1 MQRVAGLLPSVESSA
16 QGADAGDAEAM
27 ELHGDLCRGLLRRAG
42 AVEDDV
48 AIAWDA
54 VGEAG
59 DLGRAD
65 AQGAGQH
72 ARVGH
77 VVQRVAEVDYKGLRG
92 AILVGFVEH
101 RLQLFGLETEFADL
115 GDEAALF
122 DQAPDEEADDH
133 QDEDEHGEVA
143 E

>member
-1 MQRVAGLLPSVESSA
+1 GGVPAGELAKQNTNATADQAAVALSMDSGDVVEWRRAADHGGRGEFGVFHVVEQRVAGLLPSVESSA
-16 QGADAGDAEAM
+16 QGADAGDAEAV

-72 ARVGH
+72 AR
-77 VVQRVAEVDYKGLRG
+77 
-92 AILVGFVEH
+92 
-101 RLQLFGLETEFADL
+101 
-115 GDEAALF
+115 
-122 DQAPDEEADDH
+122 
-133 QDEDEHGEVA
+133 
-143 E
+143 